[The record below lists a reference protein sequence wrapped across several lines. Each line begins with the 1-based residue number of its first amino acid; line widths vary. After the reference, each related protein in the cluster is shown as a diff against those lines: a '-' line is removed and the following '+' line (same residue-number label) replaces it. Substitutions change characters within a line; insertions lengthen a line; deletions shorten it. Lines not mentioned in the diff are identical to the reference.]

1 VLHAAPPEPRPTRH
15 IVAAL
20 CALVAVVVVAWSV
33 LAVVRTDDEAS
44 DEAADAATLAGTSA
58 DSVALATTTSS
69 SEPATTTST
78 TSPLLHIPAGPPS
91 DQRKLALVRTIG
103 GAITPK
109 SVVASGAGRII
120 AQNMMYQHSITVY
133 DEAGALVATIPDSVD
148 LAAFGLAATPTVV
161 KGAPVEA
168 AFTPDARHAYV
179 SNYAMYGP
187 GQGPEGQDSCSP
199 SAAKGRG
206 ETPSYVY
213 RIDMETLL
221 IDQVI
226 PVGLVPKYVAVT
238 HDGTKVL
245 VSNWCSWD
253 LTVIDV
259 ATAKPVATVPLQATP
274 RGIAVSPDSST
285 AYVTIMGG
293 STLAQVDLASN
304 TVVRSIQVGS
314 NPRHVV
320 LDPAGTTAY
329 VSLNSGGQVVKVDLG
344 SGAVVG
350 RAGTGQLARSL
361 AISTDGLSLYVVNY
375 GSASMTKLR
384 ASDMTPLQTVP
395 TGVNPIGVTY
405 DPLTGNVWVAI
416 YGGQLMVFADA

>member
-1 VLHAAPPEPRPTRH
+1 VQHALPSETHHGRRALVVLAGLV
-15 IVAAL
+15 VAVLVAWG
-20 CALVAVVVVAWSV
+20 AVAVV
-33 LAVVRTDDEAS
+33 RS
-44 DEAADAATLAGTSA
+44 DESTDAATPEVGIDTA
-58 DSVALATTTSS
+58 DTPETTTTAA
-69 SEPATTTST
+69 PTTTST
-78 TSPLLHIPAGPPS
+78 TTSPLLGIPAGPPS
-91 DQRKLALVRTIG
+91 DQRTLSLSRTIG

-109 SVVASGAGRII
+109 SVVASGAGTVI
-120 AQNMMYQHSITVY
+120 AQNMMYQHSITAY
-133 DEAGALVATIPDSVD
+133 DEDGELLATIPDTVD
-148 LAAFGLAATPTVV
+148 LAAFGLATTPTVV

-187 GQGPEGQDSCSP
+187 GQGPEGKDSCTP
-199 SAAKGRG
+199 AAAKARG

-213 RIDMETLL
+213 RIDMDTLA

-238 HDGTKVL
+238 PDGAKVL

-259 ATAKPVATVPLQATP
+259 ATAKVVATVPLQATP
-274 RGIAVSPDSST
+274 RGIAVTPDSST

-293 STLAQVDLASN
+293 STLAQVDLATN

-405 DPLTGNVWVAI
+405 DPMTGNVWVAI
-416 YGGQLMVFADA
+416 YGGQLMVFADT

>member
-1 VLHAAPPEPRPTRH
+1 VRHAAPPEPRPTRR

-20 CALVAVVVVAWSV
+20 AALVVVVLVGWGV
-33 LAVVRTDDEAS
+33 FAVVRTDDASEAS
-44 DEAADAATLAGTSA
+44 TDDAVLAAAGGE
-58 DSVALATTTSS
+58 TTTTTAA
-69 SEPATTTST
+69 PTTTLPPTTTTT
-78 TSPLLHIPAGPPS
+78 TSPLLHVPAGPPS
-91 DQRKLALVRTIG
+91 DQRTLSLTRTIG

-109 SVVASGAGRII
+109 SVVASGADRVI
-120 AQNMMYQHSITVY
+120 AQNMMYRHSVTVY
-133 DEAGALVATIPDSVD
+133 DSAGNLVATIPDTVD
-148 LAAFGLAATPTVV
+148 LAAFGLATAPTSVR
-161 KGAPVEA
+161 GAPVEA
-168 AFTPDARHAYV
+168 AFSPDARHAYV
-179 SNYAMYGP
+179 TNYSMYGP
-187 GQGPEGQDSCSP
+187 GQGPEGHDSCSP
-199 SAAKGRG
+199 AASRARG

-213 RIDMETLL
+213 RIDMATLA

-238 HDGTKVL
+238 PDGTKVL

-253 LTVIDV
+253 LLVIDV
-259 ATAKPVATVPLQATP
+259 ATAKVVATVPLEATP
-274 RGIAVSPDSST
+274 RGIAVAPDSRT

-293 STLAQVDLASN
+293 STLAQVDLATS

-344 SGAVVG
+344 SGTVVG

-375 GSASMTKLR
+375 GSATMTKLR
-384 ASDMTPLQTVP
+384 ASDMAPLQTVP